1 MFTIA
6 CIFFGSSSFPS
17 LEIIKPKIIPEN
29 TINAHLFGFR
39 LMPYSLHFWK
49 HSLYSLQVIF
59 HITYIVKSS
68 KNIFIKLSK
77 NFLNVLVTVFYYV
90 GGPFLTPNKITFH
103 IKAPQ
108 SITNVVLYLSS
119 GTINIWLYHAY
130 PF

>member
-1 MFTIA
+1 
-6 CIFFGSSSFPS
+6 
-17 LEIIKPKIIPEN
+17 
-29 TINAHLFGFR
+29 
-39 LMPYSLHFWK
+39 
-49 HSLYSLQVIF
+49 LYSLQVIF